1 MRCDAMGRVCDD
13 VSFCAVL
20 ISSNKVTRRRVLVG
34 RVPPRVARFGTAFI
48 CITILRHASRRSACL
63 PRGLPV
69 PSPVSTCASRRT
81 RSTPSSTRC
90 ASLTL
95 GAPGREGE
103 YGDVSRRE
111 RGRKLHPRHTL
122 VAPGTRRSRTGRC
135 GSSSPRR
142 KRRRTAVCRHASTR
156 TPRGHLH
163 GSCSSRAGR
172 VRESET
178 GVTTGV

>member
-90 ASLTL
+90 ASLML
-95 GAPGREGE
+95 GAPGRDGEESDVSSEKEGE
-103 YGDVSRRE
+103 NRHPQSHPSHLE
-111 RGRKLHPRHTL
+111 RGVHEA
-122 VAPGTRRSRTGRC
+122 VDVAAQAPGEHGRARRFGVTRRRA
-135 GSSSPRR
+135 RR
-142 KRRRTAVCRHASTR
+142 GVILAAHALPDASEKVRRA
-156 TPRGHLH
+156 
-163 GSCSSRAGR
+163 
-172 VRESET
+172 
-178 GVTTGV
+178 